1 MAATATDITRE
12 HYLRPEVREVIS
24 RFALPGNGTWRAL
37 NGDFHR
43 WYRNSTDGRA
53 RLLNVCEDYEELVNT
68 YRTLYQTL
76 NVFDPS
82 LWMASRLR
90 EEITSDNPLGTPA
103 DTAAYELS
111 TDIDKGHGYNI
122 EDPEVKKAV
131 EAAAQFLVDYL
142 KEHGIHESVWVLF
155 SGGGAYVKI
164 HHEIC
169 RPRSSA
175 TEDRRAFFEELTERY
190 NRLIAHV
197 SEEFFKAHPEYIGKV
212 KYDALN
218 NSKRVFKCILSI
230 HKKKPYA
237 VTPLNRDAVKIDF
250 GRARVPLQED
260 MIAEARAWYSTY
272 DSAEREPLLKL
283 LDEFKE
289 TEEEKKR
296 LGRQFSEIWRS
307 SARADPEDFPPCIK
321 HIIDTANLGEGKTRF
336 SAVLSTFLYQI
347 GWDEEEAWGLVKAV
361 SDRNGLGNAD
371 HIFDS
376 CFGRISCPSCQ
387 TIQDDGAGYPHLGLK
402 GLGACQPDERC
413 HKWPGDYGVIDF
425 FERIGEPS
433 KSTAAEEFDEKIEL
447 KEVADIEYDEN
458 GKITKV
464 RFSPTFAARVVLER
478 IPLAMAEDSEDIYRF
493 TGQIYKP
500 DGVRIIDNA
509 LNNAAADLNT
519 VYQLKETLRRV
530 RNKLLDNP
538 VIFDPDPYLLGI
550 KNGVA
555 NLLTGEV
562 REYRPEDLILDQ
574 IDVKYDPS
582 ARCPAFL
589 AFLESITPNVSD
601 RITLIDWFVATA
613 IKEPLAYVL
622 FLLGLGRNGKGIYEK
637 LIKKFFGQAA
647 FRDMALQEVAKNNF
661 AAGGFYRK
669 RGWIASETGKK
680 KAAIGTDFLKLT
692 SGNGSID
699 GDRKNQS
706 RIQFEPYFQTI
717 VDTNNMPR
725 IDDSSIGWRERFVK
739 ADLPYTFLMNPDK
752 TNPLEKQADPAME
765 AKLSTPG
772 ELSGIL
778 NLVLF
783 RSVAIGKSRTIHK
796 RAGADMFAEYA
807 EQSSSV
813 ATFLEMFCTWENEG
827 LPSMAYAS
835 SGPVYELY
843 KEWCSYKVGEVVD
856 IRYFGKQLK
865 NLCGGFE
872 PKRGKDKGRKSTRE
886 YKGLNFD
893 SYRCKAAIKALQQSF
908 SQDVSD
914 MSPSVSEVSPLEKS
928 QQITMS
934 PLSPSNVWIEI
945 LRRFGD
951 PSKIQNNPIENKVE
965 NLTETMETME
975 TSRASEPVDGEPN
988 GDTSETST
996 ETKTIEADLIRAEEQ
1011 KKANEAH
1018 ANAQTAKYTPTRPKS
1033 YLEMAGSV
1041 PYDTSSP
1048 EAEKICRSFRWQ
1060 LARGMA
1066 PRLDFLAKDTGLPKE
1081 SIERYLSGAPWVRK
1095 DDSSLAG
1102 IVVYLPVEV
1111 SV

>member
-1 MAATATDITRE
+1 MAATATELTRN
-12 HYLRPEVREVIS
+12 HYQRPEVRDIIS
-24 RFALPGNGTWRAL
+24 KFALPGEGFWRAL

-43 WYRNSTDGRA
+43 WYRYSKEGGLA
-53 RLLNVCEDYEELVNT
+53 RLINATEDYDEITNA

-76 NVFDPS
+76 NVFDPG
-82 LWMASRLR
+82 LWMIARPKK
-90 EEITSDNPLGTPA
+90 EITSDNPLGTPA
-103 DTAAYELS
+103 DTVAYTLG
-111 TDIDKGHGYNI
+111 TDIDKGHGCDI

-155 SGGGAYVKI
+155 SGGGIYVEV
-164 HHEIC
+164 HHELC
-169 RPRSSA
+169 RPKSSA
-175 TEDRRAFFEELTERY
+175 PEDRQAFFEELTDRY
-190 NRLIAHV
+190 NTLIKHV
-197 SEEFFKAHPEYIGKV
+197 ETEFFEAHPEYIDKV

-237 VTPLNRDAVKIDF
+237 VTPLNRDAIKIDF
-250 GRARVPLQED
+250 ERTRVPLKAD
-260 MIAEARAWYSTY
+260 MIDEAKTWYSTF
-272 DSAEREPLLKL
+272 DPAEREPLLKL

-296 LGRQFSEIWRS
+296 STHHFEEIWIS
-307 SARADPEDFPPCIK
+307 STKADQKAFPPCIR
-321 HIIDTANLGEGKTRF
+321 HIINIANPGEGKTRF
-336 SAVLSTFLYQI
+336 TAVLSTFLYQM
-347 GWDEEEAWGLVKAV
+347 GWDEEEAWNLVKTV
-361 SDRNGLGNAD
+361 SDQNGLNNAG
-371 HIFDS
+371 HVFDS
-376 CFGRISCPSCQ
+376 CFGRISCPSCK
-387 TIQDDGAGYPHLGLK
+387 TIQEDGAGYPHLGLK
-402 GLGACQPDERC
+402 GLGACSPDDKC
-413 HKWPGDYGVIDF
+413 DKWPGDYGVLDF
-425 FERIGEPS
+425 FS
-433 KSTAAEEFDEKIEL
+433 KMKEANAKSNDNGYKGALIEL
-447 KEVADIEYDEN
+447 KDVADIHYDKN
-458 GKITKV
+458 GKITEI
-464 RFSPTFAARVVLER
+464 RFSPTFAAQAVLDR
-478 IPLAMAEDSEDIYRF
+478 MPLAMSKDSEDIYRF
-493 TGQIYKP
+493 DGQIYRP
-500 DGVRIIDNA
+500 DGARIIDLA
-509 LNNAAADLNT
+509 LCGAAGDLLT
-519 VYQLKETLRRV
+519 ALKLREVLRRIK
-530 RNKLLDNP
+530 NILLDNP
-538 VIFDPDPYLLGI
+538 VVFDPDPYLLGV

-562 REYRPEDLILDQ
+562 REYRPEDLIQDQ
-574 IDVKYDPS
+574 IPVSFDPS

-601 RITLIDWFVATA
+601 RITLIDWFAATA

-622 FLLGLGRNGKGIYEK
+622 FLLGLGRNGKGLYEN
-637 LIKKFFGQAA
+637 LIKKFFGDTA
-647 FRDMALQEVAKNNF
+647 FREMPLAEVGKNNF
-661 AAGGFYRK
+661 AASGFYRK

-752 TNPLEKQADPAME
+752 TNPLEKQADPDME

-796 RAGADMFAEYA
+796 RAGAEMFAEYA

-813 ATFLEMFCTWENEG
+813 ATFLEMFCEFVTEG
-827 LPSMAYAS
+827 VDFWTP
-835 SGPVYELY
+835 SGPIYEQY
-843 KEWCSYKVGEVVD
+843 CKWCSYKVGEVVD

-865 NLCGGFE
+865 NFCGGFE
-872 PKRGKDKGRKSTRE
+872 PKRSKDKDRKNTTE
-886 YKGLNFD
+886 YKRLNFD
-893 SYRCKAAIKALQQSF
+893 SKRCTEVLKALQQSV
-908 SQDVSD
+908 SKDVSV
-914 MSPSVSEVSPLEKS
+914 MSQSVSMMSQSEKS

-934 PLSPSNVWIEI
+934 QLSQSNLWIEI
-945 LRRFGD
+945 LKRFGD
-951 PSKIQNNPIENKVE
+951 PSKIPNNPIENKGKNFIEMIETIETSALVE
-965 NLTETMETME
+965 PVEDRLNRDKTETL
-975 TSRASEPVDGEPN
+975 
-988 GDTSETST
+988 T
-996 ETKTIEADLIRAEEQ
+996 ETKTIEADLLRVEEQ
-1011 KKANEAH
+1011 REVDEAH
-1018 ANAQTAKYTPTRPKS
+1018 TREQAGKYTPKRPKS

-1066 PRLDFLAKDTGLPKE
+1066 PRMDVLVKDTGFSQEAIE
-1081 SIERYLSGAPWVRK
+1081 SYLSGVPWVRK
-1095 DDSSLAG
+1095 DDSSPAG
-1102 IVVYLPVEV
+1102 IVVYLPVEA
-1111 SV
+1111 SA